1 MAKAKRYSM
10 EQVREAQKF
19 LRGLAAKTSGKTRA
33 EAVEALAADIR
44 KAARQ
49 GYSLKEIRDVLGKA
63 GVDAPLARMKALF
76 DETDAG
82 LDGKADG
89 ETAQKTGAAPL
100 TGGTTAASDGPEKR
114 LAASPDRDVEGV
126 L

>member
-19 LRGLAAKTSGKTRA
+19 LRGLAAKPSGKTRA

-76 DETDAG
+76 DVTDKGPGQKGEEAPLDKGAALMPGSPEKRVTALPDTDAG
-82 LDGKADG
+82 EEL
-89 ETAQKTGAAPL
+89 
-100 TGGTTAASDGPEKR
+100 
-114 LAASPDRDVEGV
+114 
-126 L
+126 